1 MIRIQEEI
9 EVWGTIVFVD
19 ATSTRLNE
27 KSLRVAIDEVRAF
40 THHVDEVFSTYKQ
53 DSVISKLR
61 RSEISIDGCSLEVIE
76 VWNACANAKYLS
88 DGAFDP
94 WKVAGGFDPSG
105 YVKGWAA
112 DLVSEQ
118 LIKQGAKHIQVNA
131 GGDIS
136 VRGGKDANT
145 PWKLAVAHPSIK
157 GEISKLYSIT
167 TGAIATS
174 GSAERGDHIIDP
186 HSKTVA
192 VGARSATVIGPDAG
206 ISDALATA
214 LVVSGRDGASW
225 FAKEA
230 LLEYSCWVVDRHTD
244 TTWEILRK

>member
-1 MIRIQEEI
+1 MSNLHIEDVWNTVVTIECELERISYKDSI
-9 EVWGTIVFVD
+9 DFLHLVD
-19 ATSTRLNE
+19 QL
-27 KSLRVAIDEVRAF
+27 
-40 THHVDEVFSTYKQ
+40 FSTYLP
-53 DSVISKLR
+53 DSQVSRLR
-61 RSEISIDGCSLEVIE
+61 RGEIAIDQADQLVQQVWQACLEIKEISE
-76 VWNACANAKYLS
+76 
-88 DGAFDP
+88 GAFDP
-94 WKVAGGFDPSG
+94 WVVPGGFDPSG

-186 HSKTVA
+186 HTKTIA

-225 FAKEA
+225 FAKDE
-230 LLEYSCWVVDRHTD
+230 LSEYSCWVVDRHTD

>member
-1 MIRIQEEI
+1 MSNLHIEDVWNTVVTIECELERISYKDSI
-9 EVWGTIVFVD
+9 DFLHLVD
-19 ATSTRLNE
+19 QL
-27 KSLRVAIDEVRAF
+27 
-40 THHVDEVFSTYKQ
+40 FSTYLP
-53 DSVISKLR
+53 DSQVSRLR
-61 RSEISIDGCSLEVIE
+61 RGEIAIDQADQLVQQVWQACLEIKEISE
-76 VWNACANAKYLS
+76 
-88 DGAFDP
+88 GAFDP
-94 WKVAGGFDPSG
+94 WAVPGGFDPSG

-186 HSKTVA
+186 HTKTIA

-214 LVVSGRDGASW
+214 LVVSGRDGTSW
-225 FAKEA
+225 FAKDE
-230 LLEYSCWVVDRHTD
+230 LSEYSCWVVDRHTD

>member
-1 MIRIQEEI
+1 MSNLHI
-9 EVWGTIVFVD
+9 EDIWNTVVTIECELESISYKDSIVFLHLVD
-19 ATSTRLNE
+19 QLFSTYLPDSQVSRLRRGE
-27 KSLRVAIDEVRAF
+27 IAIDEADQLVQQVWQACLAI
-40 THHVDEVFSTYKQ
+40 K
-53 DSVISKLR
+53 
-61 RSEISIDGCSLEVIE
+61 EI
-76 VWNACANAKYLS
+76 S

-94 WKVAGGFDPSG
+94 WAVPGGFDPSG

-186 HSKTVA
+186 HSKTIA

-225 FAKEA
+225 FSKDELAQ
-230 LLEYSCWVVDRHTD
+230 YSCWVVDRHSD
-244 TTWEILRK
+244 TAWEILRK

>member
-1 MIRIQEEI
+1 MSNLHI
-9 EVWGTIVFVD
+9 EDVWNTVVTIECELESISYKDSIVFLHLVD
-19 ATSTRLNE
+19 QLFSTYLPDSQVSRLRRGE
-27 KSLRVAIDEVRAF
+27 IAIDEADQLVQQVWQACLAI
-40 THHVDEVFSTYKQ
+40 K
-53 DSVISKLR
+53 
-61 RSEISIDGCSLEVIE
+61 EI
-76 VWNACANAKYLS
+76 S

-94 WKVAGGFDPSG
+94 WAVAGGFDPSG

-186 HSKTVA
+186 QSKTIA

-225 FAKEA
+225 FAKDE